1 MPLFKNSAED
11 ILRTVPMS
19 SSQSQFASVPSQVTS
34 SQIPALDPNW
44 SSTSTMHERERTL
57 RLQQSIEELLQQQRE
72 TNQLLSTIVNTMQ
85 TALVSLPSNPV
96 VSPHVNRSSSVVIS
110 RVKNDDDLDEFDLY
124 ATVVSAEEL
133 FERAREKKR
142 LRKKMKEIA

>member
-44 SSTSTMHERERTL
+44 SSTSIMHERERTL

-85 TALVSLPSNPV
+85 TALPSNPV